1 MCLSNVPTLTRRNL
15 LKVGTVAISG
25 FDLLPMLRPLNATV
39 KEKVKPRGT
48 AEYCL
53 YVFLQGG
60 CSHVDSFDLK
70 EAKWTP
76 PDFQAKQVAPDVKM
90 PVSLF
95 PKLSQNF
102 RKIAILRSLET
113 WETEHE
119 RAIYYMRA
127 RF

>member
-1 MCLSNVPTLTRRNL
+1 
-15 LKVGTVAISG
+15 
-25 FDLLPMLRPLNATV
+25 MLRPLNASQGEGEGARHSGILPV
-39 KEKVKPRGT
+39 R
-48 AEYCL
+48 
-53 YVFLQGG
+53 FLQGG

-95 PKLSQNF
+95 PKLSLNF
-102 RKIAILRSLET
+102 SKIAILRFLEA